1 MTSLCVFLIA
11 FVGLFMT
18 FVIGY
23 ACGERD
29 GYKEGY
35 NQGVEA
41 KKLKAIAKL
50 EYRIKAAK
58 AMAQT
63 AINTIPALEELEN
76 VTDKE
81 SAMIAK
87 IVELENK
94 IEELPKHVYIS
105 ESAYSQ
111 LEAIDQNTVYYIY
124 AND

>member
-1 MTSLCVFLIA
+1 MTSLWVFLIA

-50 EYRIKAAK
+50 EPREGAWK
-58 AMAQT
+58 
-63 AINTIPALEELEN
+63 
-76 VTDKE
+76 
-81 SAMIAK
+81 
-87 IVELENK
+87 
-94 IEELPKHVYIS
+94 
-105 ESAYSQ
+105 
-111 LEAIDQNTVYYIY
+111 
-124 AND
+124 